1 MVLRNWSYLVSFVE
15 TSRLHSPASFP
26 VFSPHSP
33 YARSISDLSSAV
45 LWAMLGIF
53 VIVTAMVAY
62 CIRRFRATK
71 AQLTPQPTYGNTR
84 LEVGYTISFFLILAT
99 IMVFAIR
106 SMNASD
112 PANSQ
117 PDTLVVVAHQWW
129 WGVRYPGTDIVTAN
143 EIHVP
148 VGVSQRLRLLSADV
162 IHDFWVPEL
171 GRKMDI
177 IPDVENH
184 IWFSADAPGT
194 YFGTCAEFCGVEH
207 AWMRIR
213 VVAQP
218 PAEFAEWQAQQEE
231 VPAIPASGEA
241 ALGAQYFQQLSCA
254 NCHAIRGTVATASI
268 APDLTHFASRETL
281 AAGRMTNTAENLSNW
296 LNDPGA
302 IKLGCKMPNLHL
314 TAQQRGALVDY
325 LETLR

>member
-1 MVLRNWSYLVSFVE
+1 MQLGIWSESVITFQSG
-15 TSRLHSPASFP
+15 HSPATYP

-33 YARSISDLSSAV
+33 YARNISELSLGV

-53 VIVTAMVAY
+53 IIVTALVTY
-62 CIRRFRATK
+62 CIHKFRATPD
-71 AQLTPQPTYGNTR
+71 QSTPQPTYGNTR

-106 SMNASD
+106 SMSASD
-112 PANSQ
+112 PASSQ
-117 PDTLVVVAHQWW
+117 PDTLLVVAHQWW
-129 WGVRYPGTDIVTAN
+129 WEVRYPGTDIVTAN
-143 EIHVP
+143 EMHVP
-148 VGVSQRLRLLSADV
+148 VGVPQRLRVLSADV

-177 IPDVENH
+177 IPGVENQV
-184 IWFSADAPGT
+184 WFSADAPGT
-194 YFGTCAEFCGVEH
+194 YLGACAEFCGVEH
-207 AWMRIR
+207 AWMRLR
-213 VVAQP
+213 VIAQT
-218 PAEFAEWQAQQEE
+218 PAEFAQWQARQEA
-231 VPAIPASGEA
+231 VPAIPATGET

-254 NCHAIRGTVATASI
+254 NCHAIRGTAAMASI

-281 AAGRMTNTAENLSNW
+281 AAGRMMNTPGNLSNW
-296 LNDPGA
+296 LNDPA
-302 IKLGCKMPNLHL
+302 TIKPGCKMPNLHL

>member
-1 MVLRNWSYLVSFVE
+1 MPLGIWPASILIFQ
-15 TSRLHSPASFP
+15 SRHSPATFP

-33 YARSISDLSSAV
+33 YARSISDLSSVV

-53 VIVTAMVAY
+53 VIVSALVTY
-62 CIRRFRATK
+62 CIHKFKAT
-71 AQLTPQPTYGNTR
+71 PDQPTPHPGYGNTR

-106 SMNASD
+106 SMSASD
-112 PANSQ
+112 PQSSQ

-129 WGVRYPGTDIVTAN
+129 WEVRYPGTDIVTAN
-143 EIHVP
+143 EIHIPTGVP
-148 VGVSQRLRLLSADV
+148 QHLRVLSADV

-177 IPDVENH
+177 IPGVENRV
-184 IWFSADAPGT
+184 WFSADTPGT
-194 YFGTCAEFCGVEH
+194 YFGTCAEYCGAEH

-213 VVAQP
+213 VVAQT
-218 PAEFAEWQAQQEE
+218 PAEFSQWQAEQEV
-231 VPAIPASGEA
+231 VPAVPTSGEA

-254 NCHAIRGTVATASI
+254 NCHAIRGTPATASI
-268 APDLTHFASRETL
+268 APDLTHLASRETL
-281 AAGRMTNTAENLSNW
+281 AAGRMMNTAENLSNW
-296 LNDPGA
+296 LNDPAA
-302 IKLGCKMPNLHL
+302 IKPGCKMPNLHL
-314 TAQQRGALVDY
+314 TAQQRDALVDY

>member
-1 MVLRNWSYLVSFVE
+1 MVLRNWSYLVSLVE

-117 PDTLVVVAHQWW
+117 PDTLLSSLIN
-129 WGVRYPGTDIVTAN
+129 GGGRFDIPVRGLSRRTRFMSRSEYLNAF
-143 EIHVP
+143 
-148 VGVSQRLRLLSADV
+148 VSFPLTSFMIFGCLS
-162 IHDFWVPEL
+162 
-171 GRKMDI
+171 
-177 IPDVENH
+177 
-184 IWFSADAPGT
+184 
-194 YFGTCAEFCGVEH
+194 
-207 AWMRIR
+207 
-213 VVAQP
+213 
-218 PAEFAEWQAQQEE
+218 
-231 VPAIPASGEA
+231 
-241 ALGAQYFQQLSCA
+241 
-254 NCHAIRGTVATASI
+254 
-268 APDLTHFASRETL
+268 
-281 AAGRMTNTAENLSNW
+281 
-296 LNDPGA
+296 
-302 IKLGCKMPNLHL
+302 
-314 TAQQRGALVDY
+314 
-325 LETLR
+325 